1 MKRVK
6 WLLLILVFL
15 GVSSLVPL
23 TFVNFVYLPIVN
35 VEPTLTPSETPRI
48 TPSST
53 PTPSLTPTRTSTPTA
68 TPKYDASIFEI
79 VNSDTAD
86 PLNEYVSIFNS
97 GYSTV
102 NMTGWYIRDD
112 GLNRYDFPTNFN
124 IASKKIIRLW
134 TKSGQNTT
142 SDLYWGSAVEV
153 WNDVS
158 ECAYLRDNSGG
169 EKILVDK
176 YCYSKMENGL
186 MIQIL
191 DP

>member
-1 MKRVK
+1 MKRIK
-6 WLLLILVFL
+6 WFLIILVFL

-23 TFVNFVYLPIVN
+23 TLVNFVYLPVVN
-35 VEPTLTPSETPRI
+35 VEPTLTPSETPRF
-48 TPSST
+48 TPST
-53 PTPSLTPTRTSTPTA
+53 TLTPSLTPTRTPTLTA

-86 PLNEYVSIFNS
+86 PLNEYVSIFNTGFS
-97 GYSTV
+97 SV
-102 NMTGWYIRDD
+102 DMTGWYIRDD
-112 GLNRYDFPTNFN
+112 GLNRYNFPTNFY
-124 IASKKIIRLW
+124 IASKQIIRLW
-134 TKSGQNTT
+134 TKNGQNTT
-142 SDLYWGSAVEV
+142 SDLYWGSAIEV

-176 YCYSKMENGL
+176 YCYSTTVNGL
-186 MIQIL
+186 VIQIF

>member
-1 MKRVK
+1 MNRIK
-6 WLLLILVFL
+6 WFLLILVCL

-23 TFVNFVYLPIVN
+23 TLGNLVYLPIVN
-35 VEPTLTPSETPRI
+35 VEPTLTPSETPRV
-48 TPSST
+48 TPSFT
-53 PTPSLTPTRTSTPTA
+53 PTPSVTPSRTPTRTA
-68 TPKYDASIFEI
+68 TPKYDVLIYEI
-79 VNSDTAD
+79 VNSDTTD
-86 PLNEYVSIFNS
+86 PLKEYVNIQNIGWSP
-97 GYSTV
+97 V

-112 GLNRYDFPTNFN
+112 GPNRYDFPTNFT
-124 IASKKIIRLW
+124 IPKKEIIRLW

-153 WNDVS
+153 WNDVN

-176 YCYSKMENGL
+176 YCYSTMENGL
-186 MIQIL
+186 MIQVL